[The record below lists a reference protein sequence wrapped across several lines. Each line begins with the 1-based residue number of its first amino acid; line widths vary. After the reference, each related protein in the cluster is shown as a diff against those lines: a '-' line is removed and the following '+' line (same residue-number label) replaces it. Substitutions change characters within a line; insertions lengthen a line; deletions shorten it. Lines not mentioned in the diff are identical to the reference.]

1 MPIYLKTLFDKSYMK
16 NKFRYL
22 SIAILL
28 VLALAGCREEDEAAV
43 VESLDCS
50 IRNKLTFS
58 APPEQERVTELK
70 IYVAGK
76 MYGQA
81 TILLTDDKGHSRLER
96 IDGDIDLSMSS
107 AWESNL
113 FNIECIPDS
122 QSQGKLKVFYKFES
136 E

>member
-1 MPIYLKTLFDKSYMK
+1 MK
-16 NKFRYL
+16 NKFKYL
-22 SIAILL
+22 SIALLL
-28 VLALAGCREEDEAAV
+28 VLTLAGCREEDEAAV

-58 APPEQERVTELK
+58 ALPEQKTVTGIQ

-81 TILLTDDKGHSRLER
+81 TMLVTDDKGHSRLER
-96 IDGDIDLSMSS
+96 IDGNIDLSLSNTW
-107 AWESNL
+107 ASNL